1 MRFKKAKCK
10 VLHSGCYSPSYV
22 YRLGEKLIES
32 NSAEKGLG
40 VVMNEKLDISQQ
52 SAL

>member
-22 YRLGEKLIES
+22 YRLGEKLIE
-32 NSAEKGLG
+32 A
-40 VVMNEKLDISQQ
+40 
-52 SAL
+52 ALRRRTWESWWLKNWR